1 VSISSLNFNPA
12 TFYFT
17 VHLPLQYISVVAMA
31 TTFPPAAIKTW
42 QYLGTKGGLEKNL
55 TLNASNPLP
64 KPKENQHLI
73 QVIAT
78 ALNPIDYKI
87 VELPLV
93 GRFLVSSSKPAT
105 PCNDVVGRIVTP
117 ASGSP
122 FKRGDLVFGAS
133 GSSPFAASG
142 LSQFTLCEKNNLVA
156 VPERLSLADAAA
168 TPVAGLTA
176 YQTIVPRVKKGDKIF
191 INGGSGGTGVYGIQI
206 AKALGCHVTTSCSTP
221 NVELCKS
228 LGADEVVDY
237 KKGSV
242 ARALKASGVKFDHVV
257 DNVGGGDME
266 LYWKCHEYTK
276 PGAAYILVAGA
287 PSLRHVVEMLKVWTL
302 PGFLGGGK
310 RKLEGFFANPNQ
322 EDMTQ
327 IGAWMM
333 EGKVGAVID
342 SKFSFEEA
350 PKAFERLKTG
360 RARGKIV
367 VDVALETYEKAW
379 SG

>member
-1 VSISSLNFNPA
+1 M
-12 TFYFT
+12 T
-17 VHLPLQYISVVAMA
+17 
-31 TTFPPAAIKTW
+31 TTFPPSAIKTW
-42 QYLGTKGGLEKNL
+42 QYISTKGGLEKNL
-55 TLNASNPLP
+55 TLNTSNPLP
-64 KPKENQHLI
+64 KPKDNQHLI

-78 ALNPIDYKI
+78 ALNPVDYKV
-87 VELPLV
+87 VELPLA

-105 PCNDVVGRIVTP
+105 PCNDVAGRIVTP
-117 ASGSP
+117 AAGSP

-133 GSSPFAASG
+133 GSSPFAGSG
-142 LSQFTLCEKNNLVA
+142 LSQFTLCEKNYLVA
-156 VPERLSLADAAA
+156 VPEGVSLADAAA

-191 INGGSGGTGVYGIQI
+191 INGGSGGTGVFGIQI
-206 AKALGCHVTTSCSTP
+206 AKAVGCHVTISCSTP

-242 ARALKASGVKFDHVV
+242 AKALKASGVKFDHVV
-257 DNVGGGDME
+257 DNVGGGDLE
-266 LYWKCHEYTK
+266 LYWKSHEYTK
-276 PGAAYILVAGA
+276 PEAVYILVAGA
-287 PSLRHVVEMLKVWTL
+287 LSLGHAIEMLKVKTI
-302 PGFLGGGK
+302 PSFLGGGK
-310 RKLEGFFANPNQ
+310 RKLEGFFATPNQ
-322 EDMTQ
+322 DHLTQ
-327 IGAWMM
+327 IGAWMA
-333 EGKVGAVID
+333 EGKVRAVID
-342 SKFSFEEA
+342 SKFSFEDA